1 MTFLCRTVFSGGH
14 FLTAALIFGQ
24 DTEAVS
30 HADIIANLPQI
41 LQGVGILPKLHTGF
55 KVHGVDDEV
64 GVDVFG
70 IAMGGDENFRAGPG
84 THRELFCHLVCL
96 PGCDILCWREG
107 LNILVEFDAVQLAV
121 GGLGGFELQ
130 NGIQSITVNAADQ
143 SALGLFIPGLVL
155 PHTVIH
161 HGAHSTEVL
170 LGFPDIGYGC
180 NTASPPRL
188 MR

>member
-1 MTFLCRTVFSGGH
+1 M
-14 FLTAALIFGQ
+14 
-24 DTEAVS
+24 S
-30 HADIIANLPQI
+30 HTDIITDTPQI
-41 LQGVGILPKLHTGF
+41 LQSVGILPQLVTIHEADR
-55 KVHGVDDEV
+55 VDYKM

-70 IAMGGDENFRAGPG
+70 IAVGGDLDFVTGPG